1 MLTNQ
6 QKDDLNKAVYD
17 YLRHNQLESTQEK
30 FREECQ
36 TNLDSCDDKAPS
48 DILEKKWISIIR
60 LQKKIIDLEG
70 KAKDLENEIQTL
82 SKFKRKD
89 LRPEETELLMPK
101 PPSKSVQN
109 GHKGVVNKVEFHP
122 FYTTIGSA
130 GEDASIKL
138 WDFETGLQEQTLKGH
153 TKSINS
159 LSFESSGNFLA
170 TASSDLSIKIWD
182 LNENVCIKT
191 LNGHDHTVSSVQWNP
206 DGTHILSASRD
217 ATLKIWEV
225 SSGYCLK
232 TLHGHKEWIR
242 MAVYN
247 ESGTQMASAGN
258 EQTIMLWTI
267 QKDEPIMTMYGHEH
281 VIEILRFCKE
291 ETKITIHEAKW
302 NTETAHQREDKEK
315 PKDLDDIIKESKERL
330 EKRNSQM
337 VTGIQEIEQ
346 VPENPLLNIE
356 YIISAGRDKT
366 IRIFSCQTGGQLKMF
381 VGHDNWV
388 RDLAFHHSNK
398 YLVNF

>member
-1 MLTNQ
+1 
-6 QKDDLNKAVYD
+6 
-17 YLRHNQLESTQEK
+17 
-30 FREECQ
+30 
-36 TNLDSCDDKAPS
+36 
-48 DILEKKWISIIR
+48 
-60 LQKKIIDLEG
+60 
-70 KAKDLENEIQTL
+70 
-82 SKFKRKD
+82 
-89 LRPEETELLMPK
+89 
-101 PPSKSVQN
+101 
-109 GHKGVVNKVEFHP
+109 
-122 FYTTIGSA
+122 
-130 GEDASIKL
+130 
-138 WDFETGLQEQTLKGH
+138 
-153 TKSINS
+153 
-159 LSFESSGNFLA
+159 
-170 TASSDLSIKIWD
+170 
-182 LNENVCIKT
+182 
-191 LNGHDHTVSSVQWNP
+191 
-206 DGTHILSASRD
+206 
-217 ATLKIWEV
+217 
-225 SSGYCLK
+225 
-232 TLHGHKEWIR
+232 
-242 MAVYN
+242 
-247 ESGTQMASAGN
+247 MASAGN